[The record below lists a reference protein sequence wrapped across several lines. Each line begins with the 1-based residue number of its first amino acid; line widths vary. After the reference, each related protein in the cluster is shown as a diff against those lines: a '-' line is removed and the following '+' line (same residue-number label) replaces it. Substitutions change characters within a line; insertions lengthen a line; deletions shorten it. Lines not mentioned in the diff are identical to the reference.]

1 MLARKFSVGILA
13 AAAALSGGTAQAAF
27 LLTTPVYFQDFDT
40 LASATNT
47 TSSLLPGGFEIA
59 EQLGNANNT
68 YATGTGSSNT
78 GNTYSFGAAGSTERA
93 LGGLRSGSL
102 NPTFGIQFTNMLGRT
117 ITALNISFVGEQY
130 RLGAS
135 GRGADRLAFEFS
147 TTATN
152 LLGTGFTA
160 LTLLDFSSPTTTGT
174 VGALDGN
181 AAANQRAISGTIA
194 GLELL
199 QGQSIFLRFTDFD
212 VNLADD
218 GLGIDNFRAEAVT
231 LGAVPEPST
240 WMMLIAG
247 FGFIGAA
254 LRGRRVKGKSVLA

>member
-1 MLARKFSVGILA
+1 MSLRKFSVGVVA
-13 AAAALSGGTAQAAF
+13 AMAAFVGGTAQAAF
-27 LLTTPVYFQDFDT
+27 ILTTPVYFQNFDT
-40 LASATNT
+40 LANT
-47 TSSLLPGGFEIA
+47 GTSSVLPGGFEIA
-59 EQLGNANNT
+59 EAGGNANNT
-68 YATGTGSSNT
+68 YTAGTGSSNA
-78 GNTYSFGAAGSTERA
+78 GNTYSFGATGSIDRA
-93 LGGLRSGSL
+93 LGGLRSGNL
-102 NPTFGIQFTNMLGRT
+102 IPTFGIQFTNMLGRT

-130 RLGAS
+130 RLGAV
-135 GRGADRLAFEFS
+135 GRGPDRLSFEFS

-152 LLGTGFTA
+152 LLGTGFTP
-160 LTLLDFSSPTTTGT
+160 LTALDFSSPTTTGQ

-181 AAANQRAISGTIA
+181 AAANQRLISGTIA

-199 QGQSIFLRFTDFD
+199 QGQSIFLRFADFD

-254 LRGRRVKGKSVLA
+254 LRGRKIKGNLALAR

>member
-1 MLARKFSVGILA
+1 MFARKFSVAILA

-102 NPTFGIQFTNMLGRT
+102 NPTFGIQFTNLLGRT
-117 ITALNISFVGEQY
+117 ITALNISFLGEQY
-130 RLGAS
+130 RLGTA
-135 GRGADRLAFEFS
+135 GRADRLAFEFS

-160 LTLLDFSSPTTTGT
+160 LTALDFSSPTTAGPLG
-174 VGALDGN
+174 VLDGN
-181 AAANQRAISGTIA
+181 LAANQRTVAGTIA

-199 QGQSIFLRFTDFD
+199 AGQSIFLRFLDID
-212 VNLADD
+212 ASGADD
-218 GLGIDNFRAEAVT
+218 GLAIDNFRAEAVT

-254 LRGRRVKGKSVLA
+254 LRGRRVMGKSVLA